1 MRVPRSTSGSF
12 GAALFV
18 ANVMDSFVPPMLRCF
33 FWLLRYPRIYGAD
46 IARALGVRISDG
58 SSPRT
63 RGKSL
68 LSPHLSVSCRFIPV
82 YTGQIAEAVRT
93 GNSPPIHP
101 RVYGA
106 DTKLPKKISEIAEH
120 PLPPQ
125 NPMIESVCIIFLK
138 CIFADNTFWLFSMF
152 FCKKRDA
159 GGTSFSVCFLV
170 MTFFFVCAQSVSKR
184 LHMTVRFYT
193 FPAVEDSYI

>member
-1 MRVPRSTSGSF
+1 MVY
-12 GAALFV
+12 
-18 ANVMDSFVPPMLRCF
+18 
-33 FWLLRYPRIYGAD
+33 LL
-46 IARALGVRISDG
+46 G
-58 SSPRT
+58 SSPCI
-63 RGKSL
+63 RGGFSTKS
-68 LSPHLSVSCRFIPV
+68 RMEATKGTIPAHM
-82 YTGQIAEAVRT
+82 GQIYGEVPEFRVPETHPRVYGVDPGSLIVDLRLHDSSPCVREEYRFDY
-93 GNSPPIHP
+93 SLDYSLVHP